1 MKANTVYF
9 VGYAKLPSDIPAGEI
24 FSSVALGIEVD
35 MDSRVIV
42 ETSITLPTPL
52 ARRVVVSCV
61 TGYNAETDL
70 ELIEKNIR
78 IKYQGEAQKAIIV
91 ALRKAHSRYR
101 SYSLPEVGNPQE
113 TNPRLP

>member
-1 MKANTVYF
+1 MEPTTVYF

-35 MDSRVIV
+35 MENKIIV
-42 ETSITLPTPL
+42 DTSITLPTPL
-52 ARRVVVSCV
+52 ARRVVASCV

-78 IKYQGEAQKAIIV
+78 KKYQGEAQKAIIV
-91 ALRKAHSRYR
+91 ALRKAHSRY
-101 SYSLPEVGNPQE
+101 
-113 TNPRLP
+113 TNYNVTD